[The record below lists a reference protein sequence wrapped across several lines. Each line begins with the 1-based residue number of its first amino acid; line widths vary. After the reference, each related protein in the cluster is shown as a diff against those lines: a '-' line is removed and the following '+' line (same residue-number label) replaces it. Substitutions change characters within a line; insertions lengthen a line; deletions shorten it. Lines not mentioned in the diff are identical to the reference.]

1 MDHIES
7 VEDGGYLG
15 QALRQQ
21 EGEGATAE
29 TLYLA
34 YETRDPRFD
43 GRFFVAVKTTK
54 IFCRPVC
61 PARTPKR
68 ANVTFYPS
76 SAAAFAAGYRPCLRC
91 RPERAPAVRGQESG
105 GAALVSRA
113 LEAIDAGVLNEGS
126 LEELSGR
133 IGVTSRHLRR
143 LFKEHLGAS
152 PIAVAQMRR
161 LLFAKQL
168 IEESALP
175 LTQVAFAAGFG
186 SVRRFN
192 TALSEA
198 YGRAPGSLRR
208 RNAPG
213 GGGAPDGL
221 VRLRLGAM
229 EAQRFDGLLSFY
241 RTRAFAGVESVA
253 EADYARSIC
262 IGAHAG
268 TIAVHVEDGSLM
280 LTCDFP
286 QAGALPAIVARVK
299 RMFDLDAPTAAI
311 RAHLERDR
319 KLRPALAK
327 PGLGVP
333 CAWDAYELAVRA
345 VLGQQVSVAAA
356 TTLAG
361 RLVARLGEPLAAKD
375 PYAQRL
381 RYAFPTPEALAC
393 AKVDEL
399 RALGLVRARAETLIE
414 LGRHIAANPAWRTRY
429 AGLEAFMDE
438 FCELPGIGPWT
449 AQYVAMRGFA
459 DPDAFPSG
467 DLGLLRVA
475 RVLGIAQT
483 PKQLLAYS
491 EHWRPWRAYA
501 AQTLWNYEAKSA
513 A

>member
-1 MDHIES
+1 MDYNNTSEA
-7 VEDGGYLG
+7 GGYLG
-15 QALRQQ
+15 QALRQH
-21 EGEGATAE
+21 ESDGTPAE
-29 TLYLA
+29 TLFRA

-76 SAAAFAAGYRPCLRC
+76 SAAAFEAGYRPCLRC
-91 RPERAPAVRGQESG
+91 RPERAPAVRGQENG

-113 LEAIDAGVLNEGS
+113 LEAIDAGALNEGS
-126 LEELSGR
+126 LDALSER

-143 LFKEHLGAS
+143 LFDEHLGAS
-152 PIAVAQMRR
+152 PIAVAQTRR

-198 YGRAPGSLRR
+198 YGRAPGNLRR
-208 RNAPG
+208 RQAEAAG
-213 GGGAPDGL
+213 DSL

-229 EAQRFDGLLSFY
+229 DMQRFDGLLSFY
-241 RTRAFAGVESVA
+241 RARAFAGVESVS
-253 EADYARSIC
+253 EADYARTIRV
-262 IGAHAG
+262 GDPAG
-268 TIAVHVEDGSLM
+268 TIAVHADGESLW
-280 LTCDFP
+280 LACDFP
-286 QAGALPAIVARVK
+286 HAAALPAIVARVK
-299 RMFDLDAPTAAI
+299 RMFDLDAPACAI
-311 RAHLERDR
+311 RAHLALDK
-319 KLRPALAK
+319 KLAPALAR
-327 PGLGVP
+327 PALGVP

-345 VLGQQVSVAAA
+345 VIGQQVSVAAA
-356 TTLAG
+356 TTLSG
-361 RLVARLGEPLAAKD
+361 RLVARLGEPLEARE

-381 RYAFPTPEALAC
+381 RFAFPRPEVLGA
-393 AKVDEL
+393 AKVEDL
-399 RALGLVRARAETLIE
+399 RALGLVRARAETLIG
-414 LGRHIAANPAWRTRY
+414 LGKYVAQNPAWRSRY

-438 FCELPGIGPWT
+438 FCELQGIGPWT

-483 PKQLLAYS
+483 PKELVAYS
-491 EHWRPWRAYA
+491 ERWRPWRAYA